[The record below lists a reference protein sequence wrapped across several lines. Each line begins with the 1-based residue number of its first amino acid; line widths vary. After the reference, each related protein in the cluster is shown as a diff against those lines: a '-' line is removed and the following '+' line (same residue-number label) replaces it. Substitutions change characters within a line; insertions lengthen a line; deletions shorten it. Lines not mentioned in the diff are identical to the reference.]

1 LKRGEIY
8 LASLNPKKG
17 DEIGKIR
24 PVLIYQSDMLND
36 IDHTTTIVI
45 PLSTKLINDA
55 YPLRYRIP
63 KREALDYDSDIVIDQ
78 IRSIDN
84 QRLTSNAIAS
94 LHAYEMDDVDTMVKI
109 VLGIK
114 K

>member
-1 LKRGEIY
+1 MKRGEIF
-8 LASLNPKKG
+8 LANLNPKKG

-24 PVLIYQSDMLND
+24 PVVIYQSDMLND

-45 PLSTKLINDA
+45 PLSTKLIDDA
-55 YPLRYRIP
+55 YPLRYRIQ

-94 LHAYEMDDVDTMVKI
+94 LHPYEMDDVDAMVKI

>member
-1 LKRGEIY
+1 MKRGEIY

-24 PVLIYQSDMLND
+24 PVVIYQSDMLND

-45 PLSTKLINDA
+45 PLSTKLIDDA
-55 YPLRYRIP
+55 YPLRYRIE

-94 LHAYEMDDVDTMVKI
+94 LYPYEMDDVDDMVKI

>member
-1 LKRGEIY
+1 MKRGEIY

-24 PVLIYQSDMLND
+24 PVLIYQSDILNSVG
-36 IDHTTTIVI
+36 HTTTIVI
-45 PLSTKLINDA
+45 PLSTKLIDDT
-55 YPLRYRIP
+55 YPLRYRIE
-63 KREALDYDSDIVIDQ
+63 KRQALDHDSDIVIDQ

-84 QRLTSNAIAS
+84 QRLTSSAIAS
-94 LHAYEMDDVDTMVKI
+94 LHPYEMDDIDSMVSI